1 MKRTIFMYLF
11 FFAILFVI
19 FQYMNE
25 KKIFEKQEAKI
36 ESQKNK
42 IKNLKE
48 SLDIANDSIDKIS
61 NRAQDLNY
69 FTLQGNENA
78 MSYFESLGFES
89 KDIEQLVSDYIY
101 DENLTSGDNPIIPF
115 DGVNGNMKINKL
127 RFLNHKWIIAD
138 FTDGK
143 YWGEMVLE
151 YYITTNKKIEL
162 SAVSSLLYPS
172 Y

>member
-1 MKRTIFMYLF
+1 
-11 FFAILFVI
+11 
-19 FQYMNE
+19 MNE
-25 KKIFEKQEAKI
+25 KKIFEKQETKI
-36 ESQKNK
+36 EFQK
-42 IKNLKE
+42 IKIEKLE
-48 SLDIANDSIDKIS
+48 ASLDKANDSINKVSD
-61 NRAQDLNY
+61 RLVDLNY

-78 MSYFESLGFES
+78 MSYFENLGFES
-89 KDIEQLVSDYIY
+89 NDIEQLVSEYIY

-115 DGVNGNMKINKL
+115 DGVEGNMKINKL

-162 SAVSSLLYPS
+162 SSVSSLLYPT